1 MKKWIA
7 SALLGW
13 LALAAVNFTAFMTGV
28 SLPVSALSLLAAG
41 CLSVPG
47 VTLMVVLGM
56 LL

>member
-13 LALAAVNFTAFMTGV
+13 LALAAVNLTAFFTGV
-28 SLPVSALSLLAAG
+28 SLPVCALSLLVAG
-41 CLSVPG
+41 GLSVPG